1 MINDSFI
8 LQSPKDN
15 FNEDNIDEEEAVFKV
30 FQSSFDKEDMQD
42 DFDMDY
48 LYYLNNPNSKDL
60 VPGKECDNLI
70 SNECGLLLM
79 DDYEAVYDK
88 FVGMK
93 DHNMIKPEEN
103 IPNKPLF
110 YFNLDNNQNKFK
122 SPENKEK
129 EEMIVIE
136 ILNEFNKDKT
146 KDISTNPLEE
156 NKIVKKTK
164 ALKEKDKTQ
173 KRHRRKKYCR
183 EKVDTEDKCFP
194 FTTGKGIISFSNINE
209 EFKISNTECTSS
221 PRAVSQA
228 SQSLDLNKDISGMQD
243 GSIRI
248 NINNNEEIS
257 NTEQIGNINDFDFKF
272 VTKKYYISSDGKKK
286 RVKKKR
292 KYKPDDIRKK
302 IKVRFHKIL
311 KNIINQNLKKVCSK
325 EFFDFLPQCFI
336 SNVSKKTNAKFFEI
350 SLKELLS
357 TDFLK
362 EYNKEDYR
370 NSKVDYNKYKK
381 NKEVLKYLEENPDI
395 SERSGFDEIKDK
407 KYKDILKN
415 YFISSQFE
423 ESLYQLKEQNETPEY
438 IREYIKKAKTYISF
452 YGNVKNKDE
461 DEDEDEN
468 EEECDYEKICDDN

>member
-1 MINDSFI
+1 
-8 LQSPKDN
+8 
-15 FNEDNIDEEEAVFKV
+15 
-30 FQSSFDKEDMQD
+30 
-42 DFDMDY
+42 
-48 LYYLNNPNSKDL
+48 
-60 VPGKECDNLI
+60 
-70 SNECGLLLM
+70 
-79 DDYEAVYDK
+79 
-88 FVGMK
+88 
-93 DHNMIKPEEN
+93 
-103 IPNKPLF
+103 
-110 YFNLDNNQNKFK
+110 
-122 SPENKEK
+122 
-129 EEMIVIE
+129 MIVIE

-228 SQSLDLNKDISGMQD
+228 SQSLDLNKDISGIQD
-243 GSIRI
+243 GSMRI
-248 NINNNEEIS
+248 NINNNEEIL

-415 YFISSQFE
+415 YFISAQFE

-468 EEECDYEKICDDN
+468 EEECDYEKINDDN